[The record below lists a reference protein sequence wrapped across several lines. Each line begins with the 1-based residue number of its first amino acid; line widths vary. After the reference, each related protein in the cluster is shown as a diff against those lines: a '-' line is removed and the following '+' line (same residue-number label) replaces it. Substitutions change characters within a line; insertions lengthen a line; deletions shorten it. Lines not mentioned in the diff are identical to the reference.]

1 MKEKSEAK
9 DLLVKRLD
17 KMVSRESLSMVA
29 VIWSALEAN
38 LPPHWLGVVSSVLIA
53 GLSLEKT
60 AKAVWGAKLAIANAQ
75 APVAKAATVVDSQDE
90 VKESI

>member
-1 MKEKSEAK
+1 MTEKPQAK

-38 LPPHWLGVVSSVLIA
+38 LPPHWLAIVSSVLIA

-60 AKAVWGAKLAIANAQ
+60 AKAIWGAKLAIANAT
-75 APVAKAATVVDSQDE
+75 APVAEAATVVDSQDE

>member
-1 MKEKSEAK
+1 MIKSTPAK
-9 DLLVKRLD
+9 DLLVQRLD

-38 LPPHWLGVVSSVLIA
+38 LPPHWLGIVSSVLIA

-60 AKAVWGAKLAIANAQ
+60 AKAVWGAKLAIANAT
-75 APVAKAATVVDSQDE
+75 APVAEVAAVVDSQDE
-90 VKESI
+90 IKESI

>member
-1 MKEKSEAK
+1 MTEKPQAK

-38 LPPHWLGVVSSVLIA
+38 LPPHWLAIVSSVLIA

-60 AKAVWGAKLAIANAQ
+60 AKAIWGAKLAIANA
-75 APVAKAATVVDSQDE
+75 APTAEAATVVDSQDE
-90 VKESI
+90 VKEGV